1 MVSFLYR
8 HGNGLCFRSVLQ
20 NAGYTMAEDGVL
32 SLSLN
37 KMLMILSYS
46 KDVELNENQSFGGAV
61 SMKSSSGSVIAMV
74 ILLVFFI
81 IGSGYLLIYNVLYIS
96 ISNDTRFYG
105 LMKTLGTTQN
115 RLNHW

>member
-1 MVSFLYR
+1 
-8 HGNGLCFRSVLQ
+8 
-20 NAGYTMAEDGVL
+20 MAEDGVL

-37 KMLMILSYS
+37 KMPDDFYRIQ

-81 IGSGYLLIYNVLYIS
+81 IGAAICLFTMFCIYPFQRIPVF
-96 ISNDTRFYG
+96 TV
-105 LMKTLGTTQN
+105 
-115 RLNHW
+115 